1 MESNRAGLVLG
12 SEEGAKMKVILT
24 QEVKGR
30 GGEGDV
36 VEVARGFA
44 VNYLFPN
51 KMAVEATSGNLKQL
65 EQRMRNIRKREEAR
79 VAEASAFVAA
89 IDGKEVVIPVK
100 VGEAG
105 RLYGSITSQ
114 MIEEAISEQLG
125 AEIDR
130 RKMDSP
136 SHIKEI
142 GEHRVVVRVYKEVK
156 AEVIVRVVD
165 EDSPDDTSK
174 EQVGEDNPGDTSK
187 AQADEEVSSESPAD
201 TESS

>member
-1 MESNRAGLVLG
+1 MESDWAGLALG
-12 SEEGAKMKVILT
+12 PEEGAKMKVILT

-65 EQRMRNIRKREEAR
+65 EQRMRNIRKREDAR
-79 VAEASAFVAA
+79 LAEANTFVAS
-89 IDGKEVVIPVK
+89 IDGKEVVIPIK

-114 MIEEAISEQLG
+114 MIEEAILEQLG
-125 AEIDR
+125 VEIDR
-130 RKMDSP
+130 RKMDAP
-136 SHIKEI
+136 AHIKEI
-142 GEHRVVVRVYKEVK
+142 GEHRVAVRVHKEAK

-165 EDSPDDTSK
+165 ESSPVDA
-174 EQVGEDNPGDTSK
+174 SK
-187 AQADEEVSSESPAD
+187 AQADEEASSESPAD
-201 TESS
+201 TELS